1 MNDAHTDG
9 GWISGPSIT
18 TEPAETRPLRL
29 GNHFIVDEQ
38 TIGEVVSFT
47 YGSFWMD
54 NGQRAPG
61 VSIQWRAA
69 GGHTSSGV
77 IFRRVT
83 DEILKVAADV

>member
-1 MNDAHTDG
+1 
-9 GWISGPSIT
+9 
-18 TEPAETRPLRL
+18 
-29 GNHFIVDEQ
+29 
-38 TIGEVVSFT
+38 VSFT